1 MRKAAAFTLVELL
14 VVIGIIAV
22 LVGILM
28 PALSRARAQA
38 VSVQCSS
45 NLRQIGM
52 ACIQYAQENKGNFPP
67 GSMLKGSATLE
78 KFMDYGGT
86 NSINVSGVRDSIA
99 KYLNV
104 KVPDYTAPS
113 PNYVSPPVP
122 VMYCPVVLD
131 LGFRKVGV
139 GAWNAE
145 PEQFL
150 AKGTG
155 SGQNEGKF
163 LYYYC
168 ANPMSGST
176 VDWATLAAS
185 PYFGNWDL
193 WAAQWYWHQDV
204 VDSTGKRTP
213 KMDTTYPC
221 KPGVDYLRKVSD
233 KHQSEIPICADESRQ
248 ISATQLSMWM
258 HGTSGTVAGRGWKNE
273 LMGDGHVD
281 IVRPDQCRDRW
292 GPTGNDVLW

>member
-38 VSVQCSS
+38 VSVQCCS
-45 NLRQIGM
+45 NLRQIGV
-52 ACIQYAQENKGNFPP
+52 ACIQYAQNNRGQLPP

-86 NSINVSGVRDSIA
+86 NTQNLTAVRDSIA
-99 KYLNV
+99 KNLNV
-104 KVPDYTAPS
+104 KVPDYPS
-113 PNYVSPPVP
+113 PSGNYVSPPVA
-122 VMYCPVVLD
+122 VMYCPVAYD
-131 LGFRKVGV
+131 LGIRKAGT
-139 GAWNAE
+139 GSWNAE
-145 PEQFL
+145 PDQFL
-150 AKGTG
+150 AKGTTK
-155 SGQNEGKF
+155 GQDEGKF

-168 ANPMSGST
+168 ANPLSGST
-176 VDWATLAAS
+176 VDWTTLAAS

-204 VDSTGKRTP
+204 VDATGKRTP
-213 KMDTTYPC
+213 KMDTSYPC
-221 KPGVDYLRKVSD
+221 KPGVDYLRKVTD
-233 KHQSEIPICADESRQ
+233 RHQAEIPICADESRQ
-248 ISATQLSMWM
+248 ATAGNFWM

-273 LMGDGHVD
+273 LMGDGHV
-281 IVRPDQCRDRW
+281 ITVRPDECRDRW
-292 GPTGNDVLW
+292 GPVGNDVQW